1 MRSSEARWLM
11 QNNFVRYALVVI
23 VFAFSSAHAI
33 AGGLP
38 TPAPKATPKPLFEYS
53 ADLRAFYFG
62 RTNGNSCL
70 TCKTRGDPDATAFN
84 FGGTLHGQLNIPKT
98 PFSLGATYFGAYPF
112 GANWPGPLNNIGY
125 NPLVDNTLPG
135 YSVSL
140 FGEAYLQ
147 YQTPG
152 LFFQTGKERFNEK
165 QSPWAHTSDSRIV
178 PASFQGTIL
187 SGDLTPH
194 LKVWAISVARFRT
207 RVTSAFNSNTL
218 LTSCNTANPTG
229 KGPVEGVSG
238 TFTVPGDACNK
249 QRTTNGF
256 LQFSTSYAF
265 GDSGL
270 EAGAYYYQIYD
281 INTITYLN
289 AQWNFMKKSKFNP
302 FVAGQYVAENQ
313 SGQAVIGTIHS
324 YTYGGRF
331 GATVYHNLTAE
342 ASYDGSTFSRYIVA
356 SKDCKGTAS
365 SPVAASQGVIFGG
378 VADNTVKGV
387 PVGEVVCYGGGIA
400 SPYTDGYSTDTL
412 FSTSITQGLAEVHKP
427 GTAAKVALTWETND
441 RRWRVIASQGWY
453 DYSLPG
459 STSSG
464 GNGDSR
470 AEFDF
475 DVQYFFS
482 SVTGAGPYRGFSIRQ
497 RYADRTE
504 TFSPYEFKYSR
515 TQLEYTI

>member
-1 MRSSEARWLM
+1 MQSSEAPLRM
-11 QNNFVRYALVVI
+11 QNNLVHCALVLIFCALCAVR
-23 VFAFSSAHAI
+23 AAAQ
-33 AGGLP
+33 GLP
-38 TPAPKATPKPLFEYS
+38 ALASKPTPKPLFTYS

-62 RTNGNSCL
+62 RTNGNTCL
-70 TCKTRGDPDATAFN
+70 TCSPKGAPDATAFN
-84 FGGTLHGQLNIPKT
+84 FGGMLHGEFNIPKT
-98 PFSLGATYFGAYPF
+98 SFSLGATYFGAYPF

-135 YSVSL
+135 YSISL

-152 LFFQTGKERFNEK
+152 LLFQTGKERLNEK

-178 PASFQGTIL
+178 PASFQGTLL
-187 SGDLTPH
+187 SGNVNPN
-194 LKVWAISVARFRT
+194 LKLWAIYVARFRN
-207 RVTSAFNSNTL
+207 RETSAFDSNTL
-218 LTSCNTANPTG
+218 LTSCTTANPTG

-238 TFTVPGDACNK
+238 TFTVPGASCNK

-256 LQFSTSYAF
+256 LQFSASYNF
-265 GDSGL
+265 GASGL

-289 AQWNFMKKSKFNP
+289 AQWNFMRKSKFNP

-331 GATVYHNLTAE
+331 GATIYHNLTAQ

-356 SKDCKGTAS
+356 SKDCKGSAS
-365 SPVAASQGVIFGG
+365 SPVAASPGVIFGG
-378 VADNTVKGV
+378 VADNTVKGLPSGDV
-387 PVGEVVCYGGGIA
+387 LCYGGGIA

-412 FSTSITQGLAEVHKP
+412 YSTSITQGLAEVHKP
-427 GTAAKVALTWETND
+427 GTAAKVALTWETNNH
-441 RRWRVIASQGWY
+441 RWRVIASQGWY

-459 STSSG
+459 SSSSG

-470 AEFDF
+470 GEFDF

-482 SVTGAGPYRGFSIRQ
+482 SVTGKGPYRGLSIRQ